1 MSELAFCKSFLS
13 ALDTRPVKLPAD
25 YVFDPQT
32 VGLRVPYTL
41 PRLPPPHPSM
51 PKKIRP
57 TIAPGSSKSIRVH
70 LKSARNPV
78 LQFSLDQTPVS
89 TTTVEDL
96 KRAVQERVVSDTQ
109 TGAKV
114 PLDKIKVLYKRKPVT
129 GKTIA
134 EVLADEPDV
143 LTGGREVEFGVMIMG
158 GATVIDEQSP
168 TQTNQKE
175 NEPPTGP
182 IQPKP
187 AVGPSG
193 EEVLKTEAFWDDLQ
207 GFLAQRIKDEKEAA
221 RLRQVFHTAWAGTQ

>member
-1 MSELAFCKSFLS
+1 MSELTFCKSFLS

-51 PKKIRP
+51 PKKIKP
-57 TIAPGSSKSIRVH
+57 TLAPGSSKSIRVH

-78 LQFSLDQTPVS
+78 LQFTLDQAPVS

-96 KRAVQERVVSDTQ
+96 KREVGQRVVSDVQ
-109 TGAKV
+109 TGATV
-114 PLDKIKVLYKRKPVT
+114 PLEKIKVLYKRKPVT

-134 EVLADEPDV
+134 EVLVDEPDV
-143 LTGGREVEFGVMIMG
+143 LTGGKEVEFGVMIMG
-158 GATVIDEQSP
+158 GATVIDAQP
-168 TQTNQKE
+168 LAQTNQKE
-175 NEPPTGP
+175 NEPPTAP
-182 IQPKP
+182 IQTKP

-193 EEVLKTEAFWDDLQ
+193 EQVLKMDAFWDDLQ

-221 RLRQVFHTAWAGTQ
+221 RLRQIFHAAWTGTQ